1 MHETRSQS
9 LGSYT
14 VRSKW
19 RINLQYVEKFVAA
32 ELIEGKL
39 AGLSKS
45 ELQEKQKEAV
55 KAFHKAMKRKA
66 EGKEG
71 FSLFEEE

>member
-1 MHETRSQS
+1 
-9 LGSYT
+9 
-14 VRSKW
+14 
-19 RINLQYVEKFVAA
+19 LQYVEKFVAA